1 VRTVQDDVVEGR
13 RGVASERCLWLRKP
27 TGHAGSVLLSDSF
40 RIWEDFMWNYDIVET
55 HLLRSVTTEGTS
67 SRVAVRSDGT
77 AASNR
82 RIRLLSH

>member
-1 VRTVQDDVVEGR
+1 MRTVQDDVVEGR

-40 RIWEDFMWNYDIVET
+40 RIWEDFMWNYDIVT

-67 SRVAVRSDGT
+67 SRVAARSDGT